1 MNAVIPHLHEFE
13 GQTLATFT
21 WRGRPCWVARHI
33 GARVGYAQAGK
44 RLPNLILKN
53 WSDEFI
59 EGHDYALLAGDD
71 LVAFQTAAAVLGAP
85 TKLLGQGTLLVLF
98 ESGLH
103 LVLAKTEQPIG
114 RRLRRFLVD
123 EVLPQIARTGAYE
136 PDADEDD
143 VDLEAAGDDDN
154 DDDGGDVDDA
164 SQTGAP
170 PIQLVLFLVPPPS
183 AAPTL
188 AWRREAR
195 MARQVEVRDRWIDLC
210 DRRLRVATLHRAIDR
225 LRDDALLSVAD
236 ASALELLAVRFA
248 VSTLPSVLVSRP
260 PPGHSWPTSRRAA
273 SSPGCGWRGGLG
285 FWAGHR

>member
-44 RLPNLILKN
+44 RLPTLILKN

-85 TKLLGQGTLLVLF
+85 PKHLGQGTLLVLF

-103 LVLAKTEQPIG
+103 LVLAKTGQPVG

-143 VDLEAAGDDDN
+143 VDLEAAGEDDS
-154 DDDGGDVDDA
+154 DDDGDDVDDDA
-164 SQTGAP
+164 PHTGAP

-225 LRDDALLSVAD
+225 LRDDGLLSVAD

-248 VSTLPSVLVSRP
+248 TGVDVTDILRP
-260 PPGHSWPTSRRAA
+260 PSPAA
-273 SSPGCGWRGGLG
+273 P
-285 FWAGHR
+285 AAVAA